1 VKYDAEREEEEQY
14 DIKMKEV
21 YKVEEFHKGKEEY
34 GQIQIDCFSLLTNY
48 LL

>member
-1 VKYDAEREEEEQY
+1 MKYDAEREEEEQY

-34 GQIQIDCFSLLTNY
+34 GQIQIDFFLLLTNY
-48 LL
+48 SL